1 MVTGLTP
8 DNQQFLIHVVATGVF
23 KSQEEALNQAV
34 LALRESTEA
43 RPALVD
49 EPSRPQDAKREST
62 EAWIARV
69 RAWSDSHPAV
79 EGFVDDSRESIYEGR
94 GE

>member
-8 DNQQFLIHVVATGVF
+8 DNQQFLIQAVATGVY
-23 KSQEEALNQAV
+23 KSQEEALNDAV
-34 LALRESTEA
+34 LALRKSTEA
-43 RPALVD
+43 NLPPVGGPPR
-49 EPSRPQDAKREST
+49 SQDATREST

-69 RAWSDSHPAV
+69 RAWSERHPAV